1 MVLTFTGVRADQARD
16 QMNDVMIFQDQASK
30 SCR

>member
-1 MVLTFTGVRADQARD
+1 MVLTFAGVRADQARD
-16 QMNDVMIFQDQASK
+16 QMNDVWSFQDQASE